1 MVQNIKTSDDW
12 LLLALRSADM
22 VQRDRALAYIY
33 EQHYDIIASFI
44 LKNNGSSTDAEDV
57 FQEAMIV
64 FYKKIQNEEL
74 ELTCSIRTYLY
85 AICRNL
91 WLKQL
96 SRRNRKQELVGEWEE
111 VMALEE
117 PLNMIEEEQRAA
129 LAAILDQM
137 GEGCRKLL
145 VHYFYDRMRMKDIA
159 EVMNLA
165 NEGVVKNKKLRC
177 MKKLQ
182 ELVRQSP
189 AYRAIFRE
197 D

>member
-1 MVQNIKTSDDW
+1 MVQNIKTSDDR
-12 LLLALRSADM
+12 LLLALRSAEM

-33 EQHYDIIASFI
+33 EQHYDVIASFI
-44 LKNNGSSTDAEDV
+44 LKNNGSTIDAEDI

-64 FYKKIQNEEL
+64 FYKKIQDNEL

-96 SRRNRKQELVGEWEE
+96 SRRNRKQELIGEWDD
-111 VMALEE
+111 VVAMEE
-117 PLNMIEEEQRAA
+117 PLHMIEEEQRAA

-182 ELVRQSP
+182 ELVLKSP
-189 AYRAIFRE
+189 AYKAIFRK